1 MYGYFDYITTPIF
14 FNTLVFLFIALY
26 KIEKRDKTQLLQF
39 AQIRRMNEELKTILM
54 NLPEGII
61 LIKDETQEVA
71 LQN

>member
-14 FNTLVFLFIALY
+14 FNTLIFLFIALY

-61 LIKDETQEVA
+61 LIKDET
-71 LQN
+71 